1 MKRMSTKKLVAL
13 ALLSAIVA
21 VVQFLGGAVK
31 IGPVSI
37 SLVLIPIVVGAAVYG
52 AKAGLWLGA
61 VFGVVVLAT
70 DPFAATLWA
79 INPFYTALICIG
91 KGALAGWVAG
101 LLYQLLKKKST
112 YIAALASA
120 FVCPVVNTGLFCLG
134 MGTMFYNTLL
144 ELAGGTATL
153 YFLFVVMVG
162 INFVVELG
170 VNLLVSPIIPQISK
184 AVGKQV

>member
-1 MKRMSTKKLVAL
+1 MKKTNTKKLVAL

-21 VVQFLGGAVK
+21 VVQILGGAVR

-52 AKAGLWLGA
+52 AKAGLWLGT

-70 DPFAATLWA
+70 DSFALTLWA

-91 KGALAGWVAG
+91 KGALAGLASGWA
-101 LLYQLLKKKST
+101 YQLLKKRG
-112 YIAALASA
+112 YVAALAAA
-120 FVCPVVNTGLFCLG
+120 FLCPVVNTGIFCLG
-134 MGTMFYNTLL
+134 MSTLFYNTLL
-144 ELAGGTATL
+144 ELAGGTAAL

-170 VNLLVSPIIPQISK
+170 VNLAVSPVIPQIAK
-184 AVGKQV
+184 VAGKQA